1 MVGKKE
7 IDNNESQVHITLS
20 LNMFRVLFPLLA
32 NKSKNEY
39 AHERINPLSTEN
51 NVFGSRFKS
60 SKNGRILSIY
70 TIIKIWENI

>member
-7 IDNNESQVHITLS
+7 IDNNESQVHIILS
-20 LNMFRVLFPLLA
+20 LNMFRVLFPLLT
-32 NKSKNEY
+32 NKSRNKC
-39 AHERINPLSTEN
+39 AHKRINPLSIEN

-70 TIIKIWENI
+70 TIIKIWANI